1 MKEKWSS
8 FCETSVRLFL
18 DISFFQWQVV
28 LTRKK
33 IQAAMVRGVV
43 VDTEQIE
50 EPEDE
55 DTLQAYVKRTSELK
69 KFIQEE
75 IEKEYAEEQAR
86 RRKKE
91 EEKRVSSSAG
101 WFNCRTTKGRI

>member
-1 MKEKWSS
+1 MD
-8 FCETSVRLFL
+8 RGL
-18 DISFFQWQVV
+18 VV
-28 LTRKK
+28 NT
-33 IQAAMVRGVV
+33 
-43 VDTEQIE
+43 TEQIE

>member
-1 MKEKWSS
+1 M
-8 FCETSVRLFL
+8 RLFL

-33 IQAAMVRGVV
+33 IQAAMDRGLVV
-43 VDTEQIE
+43 NTTEQIE